1 VNVASPVLTDKDFK
15 LMGDISDVCP
25 HSTLDTISANTS
37 SVFQIIPVPMVDMI
51 GAISACKVPAKVFAA
66 GTVTSVDTEQV
77 CFAMTPSQ
85 DVTCSGQID
94 SIELRAIMEKSPKW
108 PNPVFKL
115 PCMRLSIACA
125 AKLSHFE
132 EIPDA
137 KGSDM
142 KLRMVVT
149 LDAITDLGF
158 RFLPSS
164 SSSSLWFPQSSPSLF
179 PQSSSSLFPQSS

>member
-1 VNVASPVLTDKDFK
+1 VRAKRRQVVAYRPNVNVASPVLTDKDFK

-37 SVFQIIPVPMVDMI
+37 SVFQMIPVPMVDMI

-115 PCMRLSIACA
+115 PYMRESIACA
-125 AKLSHFE
+125 AKLSKIF
-132 EIPDA
+132 
-137 KGSDM
+137 
-142 KLRMVVT
+142 
-149 LDAITDLGF
+149 
-158 RFLPSS
+158 
-164 SSSSLWFPQSSPSLF
+164 
-179 PQSSSSLFPQSS
+179 